1 MDILNQTFAELSQA
15 AADLLAQAMTVWLP
29 IQLGILVLGAML
41 AGGIAAL
48 TRRRI
53 KLVDMTMGW
62 PVLLRAV
69 VRAVVNN
76 LGTIIF
82 IAAIGLIRLLMDRV
96 TDPANGYLLEIAVK
110 LGTAWVIIA
119 ICASIIHNRF
129 VKRLVAI
136 IAWTVAA
143 LSIVGLLDEV
153 TATLSAVALNVGS
166 LHLTLLLVL
175 EAVLLLVLALWFALL
190 ISGLLE
196 KRLQGTTDL
205 TPSVQVLV
213 SKLIRLALVVI
224 AIVAVA
230 STIGIDLSALA
241 LFSGAVGVGVGL
253 GLQKIVSNFVSG
265 IILLIDKSVKPGD
278 VISVNE
284 SFGRV
289 VSMGTRYLVVT
300 RRDGR
305 EVLIPN
311 EDLITNKVI
320 NWSYSKNEIRLD
332 IPFPVDVG
340 SDPHQVRRVAIEAA
354 ADVDRVLAEPPPTCH
369 FVSFSNQSLN
379 FLLRVWIR
387 DPESGV
393 TNMKSALLLALWD
406 AMARERIMIPSPIAD
421 MRLRGTAQFAIQ
433 SPDEFPAETLP
444 QRREQIP

>member
-1 MDILNQTFAELSQA
+1 MDSLNQTFAELSQA
-15 AADLLAQAMTVWLP
+15 AVDLLAQAMTVWLP

-82 IAAIGLIRLLMDRV
+82 IAAIGLIRLLLDRA

-136 IAWTVAA
+136 TAWTVAA

-153 TATLSAVALNVGS
+153 TGALSAVALTIGS
-166 LHLTLLLVL
+166 THVTLLLIL
-175 EAVLLLVLALWFALL
+175 EAALLLVLALWFALL

-265 IILLIDKSVKPGD
+265 IILLIDKSIKPGD

-354 ADVDRVLAEPPPTCH
+354 AGVDRVLTEPPPTCH

-421 MRLRGTAQFAIQ
+421 MRLRGTAQIAME
-433 SPDEFPAETLP
+433 SPGEFPAEALP